1 MKGHTENELW
11 GLDTHPTKPLAA
23 SCSDDYSLRVWDL
36 TPGKCKLA
44 RYKRLQKQART
55 CAFSPDGRYLALGFR
70 DGSFVVLNLEAD
82 DMPEIAAFKDHK
94 EEISDMKFSP
104 GICTTLFFL
113 YENNSYILKSLQ

>member
-1 MKGHTENELW
+1 M
-11 GLDTHPTKPLAA
+11 AA
-23 SCSDDYSLRVWDL
+23 SCSDDCSLRVWDL

-44 RYKRLQKQART
+44 RYKRLQKQARA

-104 GICTTLFFL
+104 GICTLPVIITLCSLLYTTFFL
-113 YENNSYILKSLQ
+113 FENNSYFLNLYSL